1 MVPWNGEWYWSGKQ
15 LAYDNLTDEDIRQL
29 KNTFLQTT
37 SRVAYRYCD
46 QLAEKAKERIK
57 VQYHD
62 FVKYHGADLVVYPD
76 GLSMAADTQKQ
87 YRLFYESQHEE
98 EVERVIQKH
107 KLQNPWPKISLP
119 QQILD
124 NTNGIGVFF
133 NPDEGQEIMVGFN
146 DVVNGF
152 MKKGVNLNEDD
163 ADSIR
168 SFMSSDSISPKFVK
182 KLVQK
187 YGDESI
193 ASAFLVRS
201 DHHTPYLDYLLRRYK
216 GHFYRNRYP
225 SITLV

>member
-1 MVPWNGEWYWSGKQ
+1 
-15 LAYDNLTDEDIRQL
+15 
-29 KNTFLQTT
+29 
-37 SRVAYRYCD
+37 
-46 QLAEKAKERIK
+46 
-57 VQYHD
+57 
-62 FVKYHGADLVVYPD
+62 
-76 GLSMAADTQKQ
+76 MAADMQKQ

-124 NTNGIGVFF
+124 ANDGIGVFF

-152 MKKGVNLNEDD
+152 MKKGVTLNEDD

-168 SFMSSDSISPKFVK
+168 SFIFSDSISPKFVK

-225 SITLV
+225 SITLA